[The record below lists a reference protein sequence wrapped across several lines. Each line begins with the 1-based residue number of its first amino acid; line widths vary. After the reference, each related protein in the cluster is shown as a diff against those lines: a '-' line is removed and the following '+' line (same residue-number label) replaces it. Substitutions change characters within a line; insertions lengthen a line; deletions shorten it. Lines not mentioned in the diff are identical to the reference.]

1 MGLKLL
7 LVSLLLASSSLDEA
21 EKLFLDNKPREA
33 LPALEAAL
41 YEDPQNEK
49 IYLYLGIVYAQLG
62 DPERSLQIMRRG
74 LNVAGDLK
82 DRLYYNIANLL
93 FQQSDYRLAEEM
105 YSKALEVNR
114 RLGEGY
120 LNRAQARMELQDYAN
135 ARNDYIQYLRL
146 VPASPQR
153 PEIEKLIALLEQTLA
168 AAELRQQQELAQQQA
183 LLNAVLDSLKNASED
198 TRNLSAGS
206 EEIEEEYEDID
217 ITE

>member
-7 LVSLLLASSSLDEA
+7 FVSLLLASSGLDEA
-21 EKLFLDNKPREA
+21 EKLFLENKPREA

-41 YEDPQNEK
+41 YEDPQNGK

-74 LNVAGDLK
+74 LNVAADLK

>member
-7 LVSLLLASSSLDEA
+7 FISLLMATSSLDEA
-21 EKLFLDNKPREA
+21 EKLFLDNQPRQA

-74 LNVAGDLK
+74 LNVAQELK
-82 DRLYYNIANLL
+82 DRLYYNIANLH
-93 FQQSDYRLAEEM
+93 FRQGEYRLAEEM
-105 YSKALEVNR
+105 YSKALETNR

-120 LNRAQARMELQDYAN
+120 LNRAQARMELQEYAN
-135 ARNDYIQYLRL
+135 ARSDYIQYLRL

-153 PEIEKLIALLEQTLA
+153 PEIERLIALLEQALA
-168 AAELRQQQELAQQQA
+168 AAELLRQQELEQQQA

-206 EEIEEEYEDID
+206 EEIEEEYEEID